1 VGHHPLDLETLPRG
15 HPEMLFTAEEVAAT
29 LDPEAWEVV
38 VADAPGRP
46 FTDPADDVVT
56 VHDALL
62 QAMRRP

>member
-1 VGHHPLDLETLPRG
+1 
-15 HPEMLFTAEEVAAT
+15 MLFTAEEVAAT